1 MPGIRESIAVVLL
14 LLLAGAGA
22 HGEHPAHSPSY
33 EMTVAVDYDAGTYA
47 GDLRVE
53 TTNVTGAP
61 LGELFF
67 RLYPNASGIYG
78 GAALDVPEVR
88 VGDRIVDTATYVDD
102 TVLLVPLP
110 DPLAPGESVAVSLAF
125 EGWVDDW
132 TAGAAP
138 RPGTYG
144 LLTRSDRAMT
154 LTAFYP
160 ILAFATDEGWAL
172 DPVFSFGD
180 ALMSDASD
188 YDVCVTV
195 RSGLTPIASGVQEE
209 AVETDGAVTYRF
221 TIDGAR
227 DFSIVVVD
235 GYEDQR
241 HLIED
246 VTLRTW
252 FTAAKARASSIAL
265 RHAADALALY
275 EGLIGPIRFREVDIV
290 EVPLQVA
297 AGVEFSG
304 LILVSSAYAERPL
317 QTFFQIIV
325 SHEMAHQWFYAGV
338 GSDVTEDPWL
348 DESFATYLS
357 YLYLNAFAG
366 SGVASATLEQWERA
380 YERSR
385 LAEPNLAIDSPLYAF
400 QGSANYSGFVYS
412 GGAVLLHAIR
422 ETIGDDA
429 FFAALHSYY
438 DRHLGGIAAPRD
450 LIDAFE
456 TACACSLGE
465 LLETYDVDP

>member
-1 MPGIRESIAVVLL
+1 MPDTRRSIVAALL
-14 LLLAGAGA
+14 LLLAAACA
-22 HGEHPAHSPSY
+22 HGEDVARPPSY
-33 EMTVAVDYDAGTYA
+33 EITVAIDYDAGTYA

-53 TTNVTGAP
+53 TTNATGTP

-67 RLYPNASGIYG
+67 RLYPNATGIYG
-78 GAALDVPEVR
+78 DAALHVPEVR

-110 DPLAPGESVAVSLAF
+110 DPVAPGESVVVSLTF
-125 EGWVDDW
+125 EGYADDW
-132 TAGAAP
+132 TGEATP
-138 RPGTYG
+138 RSGTYG

-160 ILAFATDEGWAL
+160 ILAFTTDEGWAI
-172 DPVFSFGD
+172 DPVFPFGD

-188 YDVCVTV
+188 YDVSVTV
-195 RSGLTPIASGVQEE
+195 RTGLSPIASGVQEE
-209 AVETDGAVTYRF
+209 AVETDGATTRRF

-235 GYEDQR
+235 GYEEQSHFVD
-241 HLIED
+241 E
-246 VTLRTW
+246 VTLRSW
-252 FTAAKARASSIAL
+252 FTPAKARASSIAL

-275 EGLIGPIRFREVDIV
+275 GSLIGPIRFREVDIV

-304 LILVSSAYAERPL
+304 LLLVSSAYAQRPL
-317 QTFFQIIV
+317 ETFFQIIV

-357 YLYLNAFAG
+357 YLYLDAFAG
-366 SGVASATLEQWERA
+366 SDVASATFHQWERA
-380 YERSR
+380 YEQSR
-385 LAEPNLAIDSPLYAF
+385 LAEPDLGIDSPLYAF
-400 QGSANYSGFVYS
+400 PGSANYSGFVYS

-429 FFAALHSYY
+429 FFDALHSYY
-438 DRHLGGIAAPRD
+438 DRHLGGIATPRD

-456 TACACSLGE
+456 AACACPLAG
-465 LLETYDVDP
+465 LLDTYDVDP